1 MLKQPK
7 PDQSPSSLKFPSTRT
22 PNPLSLNI
30 VSVLLPLHPK
40 VSKESPLKNVAS
52 KRRFRTFSSTQ
63 VMSGGPSPAKLSSDD
78 LSGVLVKTEKCSFVE
93 GEAKNSGERH
103 SEQGKHT
110 HIECVKADN
119 RVSGFRDYMQKIELG
134 ERQKKQ
140 SPTKLII
147 MQDNTLK
154 SALREPRNGLKPKAK
169 LSKLNLA
176 KIDPNFSDTSPEQ
189 SPDSGHMSNGYK
201 HSPCAKF
208 FAFDE
213 TVLQK
218 ARARE
223 SIHKKVKETL
233 KEEDKEIFDMFEKCK
248 QKLMNHSEW
257 FSDSKV
263 QSAVCSMVSEIEQK
277 WIGSCMSSQLKL
289 ISCEKEQL
297 EQQLKQKQEELPKY
311 EFDGTVFEDEF
322 TKDNGQC
329 KV

>member
-7 PDQSPSSLKFPSTRT
+7 PDQSPSSLKFPSTKI

-30 VSVLLPLHPK
+30 VSVLLPLDAK
-40 VSKESPLKNVAS
+40 GSKESPLKSAAS

-63 VMSGGPSPAKLSSDD
+63 AMSGGASPAKLSSGD
-78 LSGVLVKTEKCSFVE
+78 LSGLFPRTEKSSFVE
-93 GEAKNSGERH
+93 AEAKGAGKRY
-103 SEQGKHT
+103 SEQGKCAQV
-110 HIECVKADN
+110 ECVKTDS
-119 RVSGFRDYMQKIELG
+119 RFSGFKDYMQKIELG

-140 SPTKLII
+140 SPTKLVVR
-147 MQDNTLK
+147 QDNTLK
-154 SALREPRNGLKPKAK
+154 SALREPCNELKPQAK

-189 SPDSGHMSNGYK
+189 SPDSAHMSNGYK
-201 HSPCAKF
+201 HSPCGRF

-248 QKLMNHSEW
+248 QRVMNNSEW
-257 FSDSKV
+257 FNDSKA
-263 QSAVCSMVSEIEQK
+263 QSAVCSMVSEIQQK
-277 WIGSCMSSQLKL
+277 WIGPCMSSQLKL
-289 ISCEKEQL
+289 ISREKDQL
-297 EQQLKQKQEELPKY
+297 EQELKQKQEEL
-311 EFDGTVFEDEF
+311 
-322 TKDNGQC
+322 
-329 KV
+329 